1 MPYGCKFLCGSSF
14 SSFFEKI
21 NKKLNIL
28 IQKESALLDMV
39 VKTNFLEEA
48 LQVKTKD
55 TNEKIER
62 IENTLQQIQNS
73 FKVINGDEIYYE

>member
-14 SSFFEKI
+14 FQKI

-55 TNEKIER
+55 INEKIER

>member
-1 MPYGCKFLCGSSF
+1 MCGSSF

-28 IQKESALLDMV
+28 IHKESALLDMV